1 MIIIAISNNYL
12 RDLNY
17 CKHELE
23 SAQIRIN
30 TLEKD
35 DSVLNDKM
43 FYAELRV
50 KELENIF
57 FAQGVT
63 KSKLI

>member
-35 DSVLNDKM
+35 DAVLNDKM
-43 FYAELRV
+43 FYAELLV
-50 KELENIF
+50 QEL
-57 FAQGVT
+57 
-63 KSKLI
+63 

>member
-1 MIIIAISNNYL
+1 M
-12 RDLNY
+12 NY

-23 SAQIRIN
+23 LAQIRIN

-35 DSVLNDKM
+35 DSVLNDKL

-63 KSKLI
+63 KEQIDMMIKQVQTMQAA